1 MVEKIIL
8 VAGMPGSG
16 KGVVSE
22 VAKSLGIPVIIM
34 GDVLR
39 EIAISKGLEINDAN
53 LGKLA
58 LDLRKKIG
66 RHIIALY
73 SLEKAKRLKNDIVL
87 IEGLRNIEEYDYL
100 KQNVKNLV
108 LIAVHASP
116 KTRFERLRKRGRK
129 DDPKTFEDFE
139 ARDRRE
145 LKMGIGSVIALA
157 DIMLVNEDISLD
169 EFRSIVEKQMIEIL
183 EKGRQK

>member
-1 MVEKIIL
+1 MLEKIIL

-22 VAKSLGIPVIIM
+22 VAKSLGVPVVVM

-39 EIAISKGLEINDAN
+39 EIAISKGLEINDRN
-53 LGKLA
+53 LGRLA
-58 LDLRKKIG
+58 LDLRKRMG
-66 RHIIALY
+66 RHVIALY
-73 SLEKAKRLKNDIVL
+73 SLEKARKLKNSVVL
-87 IEGLRNIEEYDYL
+87 IEGLRNIEELDYL
-100 KQNVKNLV
+100 KKSVKNTV

-116 KTRFERLRKRGRK
+116 KTRFERLRKRGRS
-129 DDPKTFEDFE
+129 DDPNTIEEFE

-157 DIMLVNEDISLD
+157 DIMLVNENVSLD
-169 EFRSIVEKQMIEIL
+169 EFKSMVEKQLIDIL
-183 EKGRQK
+183 EDVVKK

>member
-8 VAGMPGSG
+8 VTGMPGSG
-16 KGVVSE
+16 KGVVSD

-39 EIAISKGLEINDAN
+39 EIAISRGLEINDEN

-66 RHIIALY
+66 RHVIALY
-73 SLEKAKRLKNDIVL
+73 SLEKAKKLKNDIVL

-157 DIMLVNEDISLD
+157 DIMLVNESISLD
-169 EFRSIVEKQMIEIL
+169 EFRSMVEKQMIEIL
-183 EKGRQK
+183 EKG